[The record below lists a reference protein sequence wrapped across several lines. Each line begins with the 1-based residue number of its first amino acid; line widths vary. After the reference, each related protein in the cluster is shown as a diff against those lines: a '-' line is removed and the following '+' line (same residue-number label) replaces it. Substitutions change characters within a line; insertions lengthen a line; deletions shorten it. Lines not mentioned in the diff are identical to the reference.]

1 MPKARLLA
9 PWHQP
14 DLIAMLEAEGLSVE
28 ELAALK
34 GKPAIYHCVSRVVNR
49 EFVLGDQ
56 EREQFVA
63 YMRSYE
69 RFCGLRVLAF
79 CVMSN
84 HFHILLEVPAAPEER
99 GADWSD
105 EELLDHLS
113 RLYSKPQMG
122 ALRWEL
128 EHYREQGNTAAAE
141 AFRERYFRRM
151 WDLSQF
157 MKTLKQRF
165 TRWFNRQHGRKGT
178 LWEER
183 FKSVLVEDGHAART
197 MAAYIDLNPVRAGMV
212 EDPKDYRW
220 CSYAEAVAG
229 KERSREGLQRVM
241 YEHDAAVMSVEFA
254 VETLITWRKASYH
267 YRQILYMALNRND
280 TTVEPADAPQLTE
293 AQALCCRM
301 RELIDGMALGTGP
314 FIENVFG
321 WCRERFSEGRKSGAR
336 KLKGVTTP
344 LRTLRDLRKDPGGTS
359 AIP

>member
-14 DLIAMLEAEGLSVE
+14 GLIAALEAEGLSVE
-28 ELAALK
+28 ELATLK

-63 YMRSYE
+63 FMRDYE

-84 HFHILLEVPAAPEER
+84 HFHILLEVPSAPEER

-105 EELLDHLS
+105 ERLLEHLS
-113 RLYSKPQMG
+113 GLYSKQQMG

-128 EHYREQGNTAAAE
+128 EHYRTQKNTEAAE
-141 AFRERYFRRM
+141 AFRERYLRRM

-157 MKTLKQRF
+157 MKTLKHRF
-165 TRWFNRQHGRKGT
+165 TRWFNKHHGRKGT

-197 MAAYIDLNPVRAGMV
+197 MAAYIDLNPVRARMV
-212 EDPKDYRW
+212 DDPKDYRW

-229 KERSREGLQRVM
+229 KTRSREGLQRVM
-241 YEHDAAVMSVEFA
+241 YEADAAELAEEIA
-254 VETLITWRKASYH
+254 VEELISWRKAAYH
-267 YRQILYMALNRND
+267 YRQILYMAVNRDDPNLD
-280 TTVEPADAPQLTE
+280 PEDAPQLTE
-293 AQALCCRM
+293 TDALLCRM
-301 RELIDGMALGTGP
+301 RELIDGVALGTGP
-314 FIENVFG
+314 FIENIFG
-321 WCRERFSEGRKSGAR
+321 WYRDRFSEGRKSGAR
-336 KLKGVTTP
+336 KLKGLRSP
-344 LRTLRDLRKDPGGTS
+344 LRTLRDLRPDSGNT
-359 AIP
+359 

>member
-14 DLIAMLEAEGLSVE
+14 DLIALLEAEGLSVE

-34 GKPAIYHCVSRVVNR
+34 GKPAIYHCVSRVVDR
-49 EFVLGDQ
+49 RFVLGDA

-69 RFCGLRVLAF
+69 HFCGLRVLAF

-84 HFHILLEVPAAPEER
+84 HFHILLEVPATPEQR

-105 EELLDHLS
+105 DRLLDHLAE
-113 RLYSKPQMG
+113 LYTPLQMG

-128 EHYREQGNTAAAE
+128 EHYRQQKNTEAAE

-165 TRWFNRQHGRKGT
+165 TRWFNRHHGRKGT

-183 FKSVLVEDGHAART
+183 FRSVLVEDGHAART
-197 MAAYIDLNPVRAGMV
+197 MAAYIDLNPVRASMV
-212 EDPKDYRW
+212 EDP
-220 CSYAEAVAG
+220 
-229 KERSREGLQRVM
+229 
-241 YEHDAAVMSVEFA
+241 
-254 VETLITWRKASYH
+254 
-267 YRQILYMALNRND
+267 
-280 TTVEPADAPQLTE
+280 
-293 AQALCCRM
+293 
-301 RELIDGMALGTGP
+301 
-314 FIENVFG
+314 
-321 WCRERFSEGRKSGAR
+321 
-336 KLKGVTTP
+336 
-344 LRTLRDLRKDPGGTS
+344 
-359 AIP
+359 